1 MPVGDVP
8 SPASPVSIAAAVD
21 ALRRGD
27 LVVLPTETLYGVF
40 ADATRPGAIERLR
53 EARARLQ
60 APPAAPFTWHAARV
74 SQVTDL
80 LTHDI
85 HRHIAASVLPG
96 PVRLVAEGDASAFAS
111 VTQRVSGPGI
121 LDAPLDEAPTT
132 RVLSVRVPSDSTFTA
147 VASECEVLV
156 GERVGLIGLGD
167 GRSLPPD
174 ASAVAARAGVSV
186 VIDTGPTIFAAPSNA
201 IRLTRAGWYRI
212 ESTGAWSERTLRSK
226 FETQILFVCTGNTC
240 RSPMAEAIARHYLS
254 KPNATKKPTRVASA
268 GVATSDG
275 LAMTPEAA
283 EALDRLR
290 IDPGR
295 HRSRVL
301 TREMVEDATV
311 IYAMTRSHAQQAIA
325 LVPAAKDKI
334 QLLDPAGRDIADPI
348 GAPLA
353 TYVQTAETLA
363 NFIRTRLT
371 ADGTL
376 TLPRKKGILEPG

>member
-1 MPVGDVP
+1 MAVGDAP
-8 SPASPVSIAAAVD
+8 TPASPAHIADAVA
-21 ALRRGD
+21 ALRRGE

-40 ADATRPGAIERLR
+40 ADITQPGALDKLR
-53 EARARLQ
+53 AARAQVQ
-60 APPAAPFTWHAARV
+60 APADAPFTWHAAQV
-74 SQVTDL
+74 SFVTDL

-85 HRHIAASVLPG
+85 HRHIATSVLPG
-96 PVRLVAEGDASAFAS
+96 PVRLIIEASPADVAR
-111 VTQRVSGPGI
+111 VTQRVPPHA
-121 LDAPLDEAPTT
+121 LDAPLEGDPTS
-132 RVLSVRVPSDSTFTA
+132 RVLSARVPSDATFA
-147 VASECEVLV
+147 AIARECGVLV

-167 GRSLPPD
+167 GRSLPTD
-174 ASAVAARAGVSV
+174 AATIAARSGVGV
-186 VIDTGPTIFAAPSNA
+186 VLDTGLTTFAAPSNA
-201 IRLTRAGWYRI
+201 LRLTRAGWYRI
-212 ESTGAWSERTLRSK
+212 EGSGVWSERTLRSR
-226 FETQILFVCTGNTC
+226 FETQMLFVCTGNTC
-240 RSPMAEAIARHYLS
+240 RSPMAEAIARHFLA
-254 KPNATKKPTRVASA
+254 KPGATKKPTRVASA

-275 LAMTPEAA
+275 LAMTPEAV

-334 QLLDPAGRDIADPI
+334 QLLDPSGRDITDPI

-353 TYVQTAETLA
+353 TYVQTAEALA
-363 NFIRTRLT
+363 NFIRTRFT